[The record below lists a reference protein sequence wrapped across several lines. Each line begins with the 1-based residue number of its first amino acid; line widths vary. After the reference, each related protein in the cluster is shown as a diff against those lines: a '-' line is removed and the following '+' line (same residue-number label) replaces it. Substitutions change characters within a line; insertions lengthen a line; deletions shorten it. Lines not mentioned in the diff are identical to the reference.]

1 MENENME
8 KELQD
13 NETDILE
20 NQKSGKDVPPS
31 DIPDNEVGEDVPQT
45 SDEILE
51 NENSEVSSVVDEN
64 EVELLDPEITGNETN
79 METDILDGDSGDFV
93 GDGFNSYTPDTYVTN
108 VYEVVEDPAVPFWDS
123 SLAELSTT
131 DTLLFL
137 IFILLLAQFIH
148 NIFKGSHWF
157 KG

>member
-1 MENENME
+1 MENEN
-8 KELQD
+8 
-13 NETDILE
+13 NENNVAAVTESNLE
-20 NQKSGKDVPPS
+20 NQESGENISPS
-31 DIPDNEVGEDVPQT
+31 DISDNEVGEDVPQD

-51 NENSEVSSVVDEN
+51 NENNEVSSVVDEN
-64 EVELLDPEITGNETN
+64 EEELLDPEITGNETN
-79 METDILDGDSGDFV
+79 METDILDGDSNNFV
-93 GDGFNSYTPDTYVTN
+93 NDELNPYTPNTYVTN
-108 VYEVVEDPAVPFWDS
+108 VYEVVEEPAVPFWDS

>member
-1 MENENME
+1 MENEN
-8 KELQD
+8 
-13 NETDILE
+13 NENNVAEVTESNLE
-20 NQKSGKDVPPS
+20 NQESGENISPS
-31 DIPDNEVGEDVPQT
+31 DIPDNEVGEDVPQA

-51 NENSEVSSVVDEN
+51 NENNEVSSVVDEN
-64 EVELLDPEITGNETN
+64 EEDLLVPETTSNESDLETDVLYGDSNNSVGNE
-79 METDILDGDSGDFV
+79 
-93 GDGFNSYTPDTYVTN
+93 FNSSTPNTYVTN
-108 VYEVVEDPAVPFWDS
+108 VYEVVEEPTIPFWENNI
-123 SLAELSTT
+123 AELSVT

>member
-8 KELQD
+8 NIVQEIPES
-13 NETDILE
+13 NLE
-20 NQKSGKDVPPS
+20 NQAGNEVLS
-31 DIPDNEVGEDVPQT
+31 PDNVSVQEVVEDVPET
-45 SDEILE
+45 SFNVPEDE
-51 NENSEVSSVVDEN
+51 SGEVSSVVDEN
-64 EVELLDPEITGNETN
+64 EEELLVPETTSNESDLETDVLYGDSNNSVGNE
-79 METDILDGDSGDFV
+79 
-93 GDGFNSYTPDTYVTN
+93 FNSSTPNSYVTN
-108 VYEVVEDPAVPFWDS
+108 VYEVVEEPTIPFWENNI
-123 SLAELSTT
+123 AELSVT